1 MNIKQF
7 TNDNLAGYATLEGGW
22 KTASH
27 SSRSLKLSPKWRQMI
42 DEKKNSPLKPCLIT
56 NKRIENSPL

>member
-7 TNDNLAGYATLEGGW
+7 TNDNLAVYATLEGGW

-27 SSRSLKLSPKWRQMI
+27 SSRSLKFSPKTVS
-42 DEKKNSPLKPCLIT
+42 DN
-56 NKRIENSPL
+56 